1 MARQFGEK
9 GFFKKIL
16 FCLTC
21 LAVEYIELLAKLS
34 VMYIEPLARL
44 AVVYIES

>member
-16 FCLTC
+16 FCLAR
-21 LAVEYIELLAKLS
+21 LAELS
-34 VMYIEPLARL
+34 VMYIELLARL
-44 AVVYIES
+44 AVVNIES